1 MAARLWGNSLPNT
14 LALVPLGGY
23 SAELIVL
30 SLIQVLL
37 LSFIGIA
44 YKGF

>member
-23 SAELIVL
+23 SAELMVQ

-37 LSFIGIA
+37 LFFISIA
-44 YKGF
+44 YEGF